1 MSVNTHTPNHL
12 GHHSAPRVALLV
24 DTSTSWGRR
33 IIAGVHHYIRGTG
46 GWQVFVEARGLE
58 ESLEVPCGW
67 ESDGV
72 IARVSSEAR

>member
-1 MSVNTHTPNHL
+1 
-12 GHHSAPRVALLV
+12 V